1 MGGGGLC
8 LLFEKSVWTVW
19 LHCSNRF
26 NLILICCIFRDLIKR
41 NRGSNLQVIC
51 PVKWNRYIQFK
62 KLLIML
68 SRIAGLVSF

>member
-1 MGGGGLC
+1 MVCIVSIDLT
-8 LLFEKSVWTVW
+8 LFLSVV
-19 LHCSNRF
+19 
-26 NLILICCIFRDLIKR
+26 FRDLIKR